1 MVFKCGERPI
11 WEMPLFRHLVLG
23 NSLAKDPSELA
34 PAPAQGTPLL
44 RTLIDALVVVS
55 AQLEALE
62 KFGYAAP
69 ALRRTVGRVHAA
81 FARSLEL
88 CRMLPQVRDNA
99 TFYELLTTFTAQVKA
114 LMPGGI
120 LVIPGGW
127 AGGVT
132 VYVLHC
138 VSYESYTLAICSTGS
153 GLQYHPT
160 RIDPATGA
168 VQYNTPLLLLDIP
181 PGRVRDSA
189 IWFIL
194 IRAALFPD
202 KNHSASLIYEK
213 LLPYLLRRPPRRSLR
228 QARRRSARPR
238 RASGDRQARS
248 TAEGAGSETALAA
261 AEEALAAAE
270 ASAALERLRLGT
282 RSSGARRRRRR
293 RRGIRRRLA
302 ATRSRTGSPLSR
314 RWSRC
319 R

>member
-44 RTLIDALVVVS
+44 RTLIDAFVVVS

-114 LMPGGI
+114 LMPGGV

-153 GLQYHPT
+153 GLQCAPRPARHPSHPT
-160 RIDPATGA
+160 SLPLQPPTSSRPLSRPLPHPPSLAGTTPRGSTRRLARCSAT
-168 VQYNTPLLLLDIP
+168 PRSPSLLLL
-181 PGRVRDSA
+181 V
-189 IWFIL
+189 L
-194 IRAALFPD
+194 VLV
-202 KNHSASLIYEK
+202 
-213 LLPYLLRRPPRRSLR
+213 LLL
-228 QARRRSARPR
+228 
-238 RASGDRQARS
+238 
-248 TAEGAGSETALAA
+248 
-261 AEEALAAAE
+261 
-270 ASAALERLRLGT
+270 
-282 RSSGARRRRRR
+282 
-293 RRGIRRRLA
+293 
-302 ATRSRTGSPLSR
+302 
-314 RWSRC
+314 
-319 R
+319 